1 MGQPSFVSIEFCP
14 SVSAVKWLHRFRG
27 VTCEIDLFNP
37 SLLNDRSIGLDTAQ
51 TSARATKN
59 SDPSAPG
66 TGGRRDGTSAGWHVG
81 GTMDGTAVVGSGA
94 ALGRLAGPRPRNAVG
109 PPPSAGVCSQ

>member
-59 SDPSAPG
+59 SGPSAPG
-66 TGGRRDGTSAGWHVG
+66 TGGRRDGTSAGQWTVRSSWAPVPRWG
-81 GTMDGTAVVGSGA
+81 GWRAH
-94 ALGRLAGPRPRNAVG
+94 GREMP
-109 PPPSAGVCSQ
+109 